1 MKLLTLA
8 VLAFSAATVNSFM
21 VPHAQPI
28 RSTAS
33 KMVTTSSRVT
43 MMGRKAARAARL
55 GTWAAETKAA
65 AERKAAGTTQKKKK
79 AAARVG
85 GSTAKK
91 SKPAPAP
98 PPPAPEPV
106 AEEPAPAVEEA
117 PAPAPEP
124 EPEPAPAPEP
134 VAEAAPAA
142 TLELGADGRP
152 LWGEALWATS
162 VQ

>member
-8 VLAFSAATVNSFM
+8 VLAFSAATVDGFM

-33 KMVTTSSRVT
+33 KMVTTSSRIS
-43 MMGRKAARAARL
+43 MGRKAARAARL
-55 GTWAAETKAA
+55 GTWAAETKVA

-79 AAARVG
+79 AAAR
-85 GSTAKK
+85 GSTAAAPKK
-91 SKPAPAP
+91 SK
-98 PPPAPEPV
+98 PAPEPV

-124 EPEPAPAPEP
+124 EPEP
-134 VAEAAPAA
+134 
-142 TLELGADGRP
+142 
-152 LWGEALWATS
+152 
-162 VQ
+162 